1 MKSIIHWIDK
11 AFTNKQDMQAF
22 VLLMLILFIVFTKFY
37 LVATGNM
44 S

>member
-1 MKSIIHWIDK
+1 MKSIVRWIDQV
-11 AFTNKQDMQAF
+11 FTNKQDMQAF

-37 LVATGNM
+37 ILATAGI